1 MEEEHAWVELHVEAW
16 ESEKTGNGQSIT
28 DVGRNTVRRNA
39 QHIWRRRVSPAER
52 HVFAAEA
59 QQRLSLIAKIAPLA
73 GLPPEP
79 DTDDLAALSPWFRRA
94 WDLLVARRA
103 LRLPIRALIRRIP
116 GDSVGSLRTR
126 NFLQESADDNE
137 NLAREGID
145 ALDIRLGRLP
155 ACRPSRYI
163 DMLEADS
170 PDPADD
176 EGRRIPNYLQRRRE
190 AFIRLNEQMPAFRRA
205 IEGVEKRQSKATG
218 TLAGRYVPYLREEI
232 AEARS
237 VMKNL
242 TELID
247 GLTAWS
253 GADAV
258 ALAREEATSDATPDV
273 ANRVAY
279 QHHLLQWEECAAAY
293 RYAENALSDL
303 IVLRAARGDTLT
315 VDLEGHMETLHR
327 SVARRL
333 ADLEIQVRFKQS
345 VLHERYSSRADEAA
359 LLQSLPVLPW
369 SRVQNMVG
377 EGASGQVEAWI
388 KTDHNDN
395 VVDRVAR
402 KEAQNLTP
410 NGHALYDIWRPA
422 DRHMPVEVAA
432 MYRLRA
438 LKDSMK
444 SVIQIRNW
452 RPVGDGKT
460 SIIYMN
466 LCQHGDLAQVRDQYV
481 NLPGRQMPPEA
492 FVWSVLESL
501 ADSGLL
507 MERGEVADV
516 PPGLHNWTQIV
527 HGDMKAAN
535 VLLDDN
541 KTGLFTGFPRAI
553 LADFGLAI
561 IHPIKTLHGAAGTFI
576 PGSPSNV
583 RGIGMIARTLI
594 EAVWEFLEDDD
605 PGWTA
610 VTQTTYSNELIN
622 LIHRCLSRDL
632 DDRPTLLEIK
642 KAATTKS
649 GDLRHDAA
657 IDMRNAKADDPRWA
671 ALKVLTTNT
680 KVPVALARDADGDV
694 EMVGGPTGQPIRS
707 RLPPRSGHDPDDDA
721 GGDEEGDPDEQHP
734 GEDPDDDA
742 LEDDADGNLDDDLDD
757 DLDED
762 SDEDID
768 NDIEDDAEQGLD
780 KDPDI
785 ELDDDIDNDLD
796 GGSEDGSG
804 DSDENSDDMID
815 VRSRALRP

>member
-1 MEEEHAWVELHVEAW
+1 MAEEHAWVELHVEAW
-16 ESEKTGNGQSIT
+16 ESEKTGNGQPIT

-52 HVFAAEA
+52 HVFADEA
-59 QQRLSLIAKIAPLA
+59 QQRLSLLAKIAPLA

-116 GDSVGSLRTR
+116 GDSAGSLRTR
-126 NFLQESADDNE
+126 DFLQASADVNE
-137 NLAREGID
+137 DLAREGIE
-145 ALDIRLGRLP
+145 ALDIRLGKLP

-176 EGRRIPNYLQRRRE
+176 EGRRIPNYLQRRLG
-190 AFIRLNEQMPAFRRA
+190 AFIRLNEQMPTFRRA

-237 VMKNL
+237 VTKNL
-242 TELID
+242 TELIN

-253 GADAV
+253 SADAV
-258 ALAREEATSDATPDV
+258 ALAREEAKSDATPDV

-333 ADLEIQVRFKQS
+333 ADLEIQVRYKQS
-345 VLHERYSSRADEAA
+345 VLEERYSSKDDEAA

-377 EGASGQVEAWI
+377 KGAFGQVEAWI
-388 KTDHNDN
+388 RTDHNNN

-402 KEAQNLTP
+402 KVAQNLTP
-410 NGHALYDIWRPA
+410 NGHTLYDIWRPA

-438 LKDSMK
+438 LKDSVK

-466 LCQHGDLAQVRDQYV
+466 LCQHGDLEKVRNQYV
-481 NLPGRQMPPEA
+481 NLSGRQMPPEA

-541 KTGLFTGFPRAI
+541 RTGIFTGFPRAI

-561 IHPIKTLHGAAGTFI
+561 IHPIKHPGGDSRPWRAFGNGRSAAPRQGPANAGTFI
-576 PGSPSNV
+576 PGSSSNV

-594 EAVWEFLEDDD
+594 EAVWEVPEDDD
-605 PGWTA
+605 PGWSA
-610 VTQTTYSNELIN
+610 VTQTTYSNELID
-622 LIHRCLSRDL
+622 LIERCLSRDL

-649 GDLRHDAA
+649 GDLKHDAA
-657 IDMRNAKADDPRWA
+657 IDMRNAKADDPRWT
-671 ALKVLTTNT
+671 ALKVLTTDT

-707 RLPPRSGHDPDDDA
+707 RLPSRSDHDSDDASDDDPD
-721 GGDEEGDPDEQHP
+721 GM
-734 GEDPDDDA
+734 
-742 LEDDADGNLDDDLDD
+742 
-757 DLDED
+757 
-762 SDEDID
+762 
-768 NDIEDDAEQGLD
+768 IEVQ
-780 KDPDI
+780 
-785 ELDDDIDNDLD
+785 
-796 GGSEDGSG
+796 
-804 DSDENSDDMID
+804 
-815 VRSRALRP
+815 SRGRRQ